1 MRATMSKIVCGGL
14 GALAVLAVLCATDL
28 AHADGTMSVPCPP
41 SGLTAAAFVEV
52 AQSSRSGAILSRTP
66 RSVQLAPGT
75 TTTTAT
81 VGGKAIMTIADPAG
95 GVPAT
100 IECFC
105 IAQLGSGGYCFPMQI
120 GNSVTCQGSPGS
132 GCACMMGLIIPDA
145 PG

>member
-14 GALAVLAVLCATDL
+14 GALAVLAVLCTTDL
-28 AHADGTMSVPCPP
+28 AHADGTMSALPALRSHRRRLCRGRAIRPVRRHPFPN
-41 SGLTAAAFVEV
+41 AAFS
-52 AQSSRSGAILSRTP
+52 AARARNNNDHGNRGRQT
-66 RSVQLAPGT
+66 
-75 TTTTAT
+75 
-81 VGGKAIMTIADPAG
+81 IMTIADPAG